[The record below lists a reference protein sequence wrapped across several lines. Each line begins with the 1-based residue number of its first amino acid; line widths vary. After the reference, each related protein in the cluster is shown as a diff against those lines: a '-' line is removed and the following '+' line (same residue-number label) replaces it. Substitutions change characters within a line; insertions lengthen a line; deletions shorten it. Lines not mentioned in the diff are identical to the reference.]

1 MQYNASDFKKIEE
14 DLAASFS
21 CGTVFSL
28 YCNRLRTLKRKGTK
42 KKLATEYL

>member
-1 MQYNASDFKKIEE
+1 MQYNDSDFKKIEE

-28 YCNRLRTLKRKGTK
+28 QQVKDIEEERHK
-42 KKLATEYL
+42 TETGN

>member
-1 MQYNASDFKKIEE
+1 MQYNVSDFKKIEE

-42 KKLATEYL
+42 QKLATE

>member
-1 MQYNASDFKKIEE
+1 MQYNVSDFKKIEE

-28 YCNRLRTLKRKGTK
+28 LQQVKDIEEERHK
-42 KKLATEYL
+42 TEIGN